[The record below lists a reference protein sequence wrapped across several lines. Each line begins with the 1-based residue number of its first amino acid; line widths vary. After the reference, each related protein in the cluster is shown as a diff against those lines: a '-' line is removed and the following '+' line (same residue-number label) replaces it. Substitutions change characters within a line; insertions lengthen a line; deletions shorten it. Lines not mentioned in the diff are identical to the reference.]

1 MDERLLDKKWRMSH
15 LYKLISKDIEKITF
29 RYNPAQADFNQNK
42 HTRNI
47 ILKSRQLGFS
57 SFECIDSLDDV
68 LFNKNFSASI
78 INYEQKEAI
87 KMFDNKIKFAW
98 DNLPEEIKGL
108 YELNTERRNMLR
120 VGFGDKS
127 YSSIDVVNSARGTT
141 STRIHVT
148 ELAKMARKYPRDAAE
163 LITGTIPSVPMMG
176 RIDIESTAEGSD
188 GIFYEMFMEAWNRPR
203 DPLPTEFK
211 AHFYNWQWDKEDIAR
226 KVKVPIP
233 FKQMDS
239 GPLFEEYQKQHSLTD
254 IEITYYYLTWL
265 SVNKDWNKMRQEYPS
280 TIEESFEG
288 SGYKMFDQY
297 VLDKMQPTLRNG
309 TIFEDWIFYAPYID
323 GHNYSIGVDVGQG
336 IGLDSSAIVVVDIS
350 GTKAEIVAE
359 YCSAK
364 IPPGLLAYEIV
375 RGAQR
380 YGNPIVGVE
389 RNNVGHTTLTILKG
403 IYPNV
408 YTEVIEDKMADT
420 VTEKLG
426 WHTNQYTKP
435 KMMYELSDA
444 IRDGLLACPSKYIY
458 EELRTYDKEDV
469 RVASFNPNQSRH
481 WDRLIAL
488 AIAWQMKAFAYQ
500 QDDIEIITHHNE
512 RY

>member
-336 IGLDSSAIVVVDIS
+336 IGLDSSAIVVVDLS
-350 GTKAEIVAE
+350 GTKSEIVAE

-364 IPPGLLAYEIV
+364 IPPDLLAYEIV

-408 YTEVIEDKMADT
+408 YTEVIEDKVSDT

-444 IRDGLLACPSKYIY
+444 IRDGLLACQSKYIY

-469 RVASFNPNQSRH
+469 RVTSFNPNQSRH